1 MKTLIIHPK
10 DKSTDFLKIIYKNIK
25 DKKVIIGGIS
35 KQELQEIIPSYDR
48 IMMMGHGSP
57 FGLFSVGQFK
67 PDKELFPFDF
77 GYIIDRSIVN
87 VLKNNPNNV
96 YIWCNADKFVLRNNL
111 QGFSS
116 GMFCS
121 ELSECYYCGIK
132 DVTQEL
138 VTKSN
143 MYFCEYM
150 GKYINEDNNTL
161 HKIIKEK
168 YGELAETNPV
178 ASYNNERLYIF

>member
-48 IMMMGHGSP
+48 IMMMGHGSSN
-57 FGLFSVGQFK
+57 GLFSVGQFK
-67 PDKELFPFDF
+67 YNIEVYPFDL
-77 GYIIDRSIVN
+77 GYIINRSMVD
-87 VLKNNPNNV
+87 VLKDNPNNV

-116 GMFCS
+116 GMFVS
-121 ELSECYYCGIK
+121 EVTEGIYCGIK

-161 HKIIKEK
+161 HKIIKQK